1 MMEKTAPRMM
11 ETNSLFEHEDSFT
24 KMARLVKTVSGNVS
38 TKKPELPPMVQ
49 STPYK
54 HHDFSFMDSPMNK
67 GKKA

>member
-1 MMEKTAPRMM
+1 MMEKRAPRMM
-11 ETNSLFEHEDSFT
+11 ETNSLFGHESSFDKIASHV
-24 KMARLVKTVSGNVS
+24 KMLSGNVS

>member
-1 MMEKTAPRMM
+1 MMEKRAPRMM

-38 TKKPELPPMVQ
+38 TKQPDFPKVEPTKPYQRP
-49 STPYK
+49 
-54 HHDFSFMDSPMNK
+54 DFSFMDSPMNK